1 MLTARGGTYQ
11 EVYDAFQW
19 CLPARY
25 NIASDVCD
33 RHAADPSKIALVHE
47 RADGAIQTYTFRDIQ
62 RAANQFAN
70 SLQSFGL
77 KIGDRVVLFLGQH
90 PATGIAH
97 VGCWKAGMVSAPTS
111 TLFGADALEYRINMT
126 GARALVTDRANYPK
140 VVEIRERTPTLERVL
155 LIDGEEPGSES
166 FWETLERASDAFET
180 LSLTPDTPAFINFTS
195 GTTCWPKGALQGHR
209 SMLGHMP
216 GLEFLMDFLPQPG
229 DVLWS
234 PADWAWLAGL
244 MDILM
249 PGWFHGLPV
258 LTYRS
263 STFDAEQALQMM
275 GKHRVRATLLTPT
288 MLKLIRQVRDPKRRF
303 AIDLR
308 VVLSGS
314 EAVGQDLHEE
324 MASTLGCPIN
334 EGFGQTEANCIIGN
348 SSLVMPIRYG
358 SLGRSL
364 PGHVAGILD
373 DDGTPLAPGS
383 VGNLALKRPDP
394 VMLLEYWRDP
404 EATSAKFAGDWM
416 ITGDLAESDDE
427 GYLWFRGRK
436 DDVITSSG
444 YRIGPAEIEDAIVR
458 HPKVA
463 LAAVIGAPD
472 PERTEII
479 KAFVVLAS
487 GCGPTQELADE
498 IRASVRDRLARHEY
512 PREIEFVASLPM
524 TATGKILRRELRER
538 EAAKRSKSP

>member
-1 MLTARGGTYQ
+1 MVIARGSTYR
-11 EVYDAFQW
+11 EVYDAFEW
-19 CLPARY
+19 RLPARY
-25 NIASDVCD
+25 NIATDVCD
-33 RHAADPSKIALVHE
+33 RHAGDPTRVALIHE
-47 RADGAIQTYTFRDIQ
+47 RADGAVQTYTFLQIQ
-62 RAANQFAN
+62 RSANQFAN
-70 SLQSFGL
+70 FLQYCGL
-77 KIGDRVVLFLGQH
+77 AIGDRVVLFLGQD
-90 PATGIAH
+90 PATGVAH
-97 VGCWKAGMVSAPTS
+97 VGCWKAGMISVPTS
-111 TLFGADALEYRINMT
+111 TLFGADALEYRIRT
-126 GARALVTDRANYPK
+126 TEARVLITDRANYPK
-140 VVEIRERTPTLERVL
+140 VAEIRERAPTLEKVL
-155 LIDGEEPGSES
+155 LIDGAEPGCLP
-166 FWETLERASDAFET
+166 FWETLDRASDAFET

-195 GTTCWPKGALQGHR
+195 GTTGWPKGALQGHR

-229 DVLWS
+229 DILWS

-263 STFDAEQALQMM
+263 NAFDAERALHMM

-288 MLKLIRQVRDPKRRF
+288 MLKLIRQVKDAKRRF

-314 EAVGQDLHEE
+314 EAVGQDLHEQ
-324 MASTLGCPIN
+324 MAVALGAPIN

-348 SSLVMPIRYG
+348 SSLVMPTRYG

-364 PGHVAGILD
+364 PGHVAAIVD
-373 DDGTPLAPGS
+373 DDGAPLSPGK

-394 VMLLEYWRDP
+394 VMLLEYWRDA
-404 EATSAKFAGDWM
+404 EATRGKFVGDWM

-436 DDVITSSG
+436 DDVISSSG
-444 YRIGPAEIEDAIVR
+444 YRIGPTEIEDAIVR

-479 KAFVVLAS
+479 KAFVVLAP
-487 GCGPTQELADE
+487 GCEATHALADE
-498 IRASVRDRLARHEY
+498 IRESVRDRLARHEY

-524 TATGKILRRELRER
+524 TATGKILRRELRDR
-538 EAAKRSKSP
+538 EIANRART

>member
-1 MLTARGGTYQ
+1 M
-11 EVYDAFQW
+11 
-19 CLPARY
+19 
-25 NIASDVCD
+25 
-33 RHAADPSKIALVHE
+33 AA
-47 RADGAIQTYTFRDIQ
+47 
-62 RAANQFAN
+62 
-70 SLQSFGL
+70 
-77 KIGDRVVLFLGQH
+77 
-90 PATGIAH
+90 
-97 VGCWKAGMVSAPTS
+97 
-111 TLFGADALEYRINMT
+111 
-126 GARALVTDRANYPK
+126 
-140 VVEIRERTPTLERVL
+140 
-155 LIDGEEPGSES
+155 
-166 FWETLERASDAFET
+166 
-180 LSLTPDTPAFINFTS
+180 
-195 GTTCWPKGALQGHR
+195 
-209 SMLGHMP
+209 
-216 GLEFLMDFLPQPG
+216 
-229 DVLWS
+229 
-234 PADWAWLAGL
+234 
-244 MDILM
+244 
-249 PGWFHGLPV
+249 
-258 LTYRS
+258 
-263 STFDAEQALQMM
+263 
-275 GKHRVRATLLTPT
+275 
-288 MLKLIRQVRDPKRRF
+288 
-303 AIDLR
+303 
-308 VVLSGS
+308 
-314 EAVGQDLHEE
+314 
-324 MASTLGCPIN
+324 TLGCPIN

-364 PGHVAGILD
+364 PGHVAAIVD
-373 DDGTPLAPGS
+373 DDGAPLPAGN

-404 EATSAKFAGDWM
+404 EATRAKFAGDWM
-416 ITGDLAESDDE
+416 ITGDLAEGDNE

-444 YRIGPAEIEDAIVR
+444 YRIGPTEIEDAIVR

>member
-19 CLPARY
+19 RLPARY

-33 RHAADPSKIALVHE
+33 RHAADPSKIALIHE
-47 RADGAIQTYTFRDIQ
+47 RADGALQTYTFRDIQ

-70 SLQSFGL
+70 ALQHFGL
-77 KIGDRVVLFLGQH
+77 KMGDRVVLFLGQH

-140 VVEIRERTPTLERVL
+140 VVEIRKRAPTLEQVL
-155 LIDGEEPGSES
+155 LIDGAEPGSEP

-195 GTTCWPKGALQGHR
+195 GTTGWPKGALQGHR

-263 STFDAEQALQMM
+263 SIFDAEQALQMM

-288 MLKLIRQVRDPKRRF
+288 MLKLIRQVREPKRRF

-308 VVLSGS
+308 VVVSGT

-364 PGHVAGILD
+364 PGHVAGIVD
-373 DDGTPLAPGS
+373 DEGTPLPPGS

-404 EATSAKFAGDWM
+404 DATRTKFAGDWM

-444 YRIGPAEIEDAIVR
+444 YRIGPTEIEDAIVR

-472 PERTEII
+472 PERTETI

-538 EAAKRSKSP
+538 EVAKRSKLP